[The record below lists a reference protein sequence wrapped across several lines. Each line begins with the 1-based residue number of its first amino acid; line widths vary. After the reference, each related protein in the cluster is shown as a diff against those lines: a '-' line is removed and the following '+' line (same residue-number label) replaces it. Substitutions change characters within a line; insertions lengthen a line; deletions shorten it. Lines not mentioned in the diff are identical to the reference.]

1 MTFSVRQAIKSLV
14 VNALLL
20 PERWQNGVAYNPL
33 SEEVTQ
39 DPYPVYTKLRERSPV
54 HHSRV
59 MDAIILSRYAD
70 VDRILRDHA
79 RFSVNPDLRTSRKA
93 RYKPTPEERSIL
105 FLDPPDHTRLRSL
118 VNKAFTRSAI
128 NALEPRIREIMGALL
143 DGIRE
148 PDGFDLMQTV
158 AIPLPVIAI
167 AEMLGIPQED
177 RAQFRVWSD
186 RRARLLE
193 PMLTKAERKIAGE
206 ASKQLSHYFL
216 SIIRS
221 RQGEPRDDI
230 MTRLV
235 QAEEQGDTLS
245 ETEMLNMLRLL
256 LIAGNETTTNLIGN
270 GMLALLRHPG
280 ELQALRND
288 PGLIPAAVDELL
300 RYDSPVQMTLRCAVE
315 DCDIHGTPVRAGQDI
330 ILLGGSANRD
340 PDAFENPDRLDFN
353 RSKQDHI
360 SFGRGIHYCIG
371 AALARLEGR
380 IAIEMLLER
389 FGSLRLLTDRP
400 AFRYSIVL
408 RGLTSLP
415 VGTRS

>member
-1 MTFSVRQAIKSLV
+1 MTLSLRQTFQSLA
-14 VNALLL
+14 VNTLLL
-20 PERWQNGVAYNPL
+20 PERWRTGVAYNPL
-33 SEEVTQ
+33 SDAMVR
-39 DPYPVYTKLRERSPV
+39 DPYPVYAKLRERSPV
-54 HHSRV
+54 HYSRLS
-59 MDAIILSRYAD
+59 DAVLLSRYKD
-70 VDRILRDHA
+70 VDAILRNHA
-79 RFSVNPDLRTSRKA
+79 RFTVNPDLRKSRKA

-105 FLDPPDHTRLRSL
+105 FIDPPDHTRLRSL

-128 NALEPRIREIMGALL
+128 NALEPRIREIMVGLL
-143 DGIRE
+143 NGIRE

-158 AIPLPVIAI
+158 AIPLPVIVI

-186 RRARLLE
+186 QRARLLE
-193 PMLTKAERKIAGE
+193 PMLTRSERKTAAE
-206 ASKQLSHYFL
+206 ASKQLSQYFL
-216 SIIRS
+216 SIIKS

-230 MTRLV
+230 LTRLV

-270 GMLALLRHPG
+270 GMLALLRHPDQ
-280 ELQALRND
+280 LQTLRDD

-315 DCDIHGTPVRAGQDI
+315 DCDINGMAVRAGQDV

-340 PDAFENPDRLDFN
+340 PAAFENPDQLDFS
-353 RSKQDHI
+353 RPKQDHI
-360 SFGRGIHYCIG
+360 SFGRGIHYCLG
-371 AALARLEGR
+371 AGLARIEGR
-380 IAIEMLLER
+380 IAFEMLLER

-400 AFRYSIVL
+400 EFRYSIVL

-415 VGTRS
+415 VGV

>member
-1 MTFSVRQAIKSLV
+1 MASSLQQTLKSLAI
-14 VNALLL
+14 NALLL

-105 FLDPPDHTRLRSL
+105 FIDPPDHTRLRSL

-270 GMLALLRHPG
+270 GMLALLRHPD
-280 ELQALRND
+280 ELQTLRND

-315 DCDIHGTPVRAGQDI
+315 DSDIHGTPVRAGQDI

-415 VGTRS
+415 VGTPS